1 MFLKL
6 KMRATGK
13 IFGRICLRAIS
24 NIFLK
29 KYMVSDLARNASI
42 FLVGEGRGIEL
53 KEKVQTFGLAGKAP
67 LPKFLSKWDILISP

>member
-1 MFLKL
+1 MFLKI

-24 NIFLK
+24 NIFLQIYGLWSGK
-29 KYMVSDLARNASI
+29 ERLN
-42 FLVGEGRGIEL
+42 FLVGEGKGIEL
-53 KEKVQTFGLAGKAP
+53 KWKVQTFGLAGKAP

>member
-24 NIFLK
+24 NIFLQIYGLWSGK
-29 KYMVSDLARNASI
+29 ERLN

-53 KEKVQTFGLAGKAP
+53 KEIVQTFGLAGKAP